1 MAFELKNGTGFIFKN
16 KNKTA
21 NIHPEYKGDI
31 KTPNGELLTISLW
44 VKDGDNGKFF
54 SASIQEPYKPEQKSQ
69 QKSQLK
75 QSSPE
80 PTDDLPF

>member
-21 NIHPEYKGDI
+21 NIHPEYKGEF
-31 KTPNGELLTISLW
+31 KTPSGELLTISLW

-54 SASIQEPYKPEQKSQ
+54 SASVQEPYRKESEKPKPRKESIT
-69 QKSQLK
+69 
-75 QSSPE
+75 E
-80 PTDDLPF
+80 PDDLPF